1 MRLKLNPRSMSSI
14 YMCKKSSW
22 PRRLC
27 CKAYRKKGIVY
38 SNRNIWKPWC
48 VRLHRGFF
56 AWDRTCRHVWIFLI
70 SNARGREIRFSS
82 HQKQYKLLRAGVWEE
97 HEGGMT
103 LTFKAFL
110 AASAS
115 DRLSKLTN
123 PTGWGDKKTEQ
134 KKETWFKA
142 EYWVGTSVWVT

>member
-22 PRRLC
+22 PCRLC

-38 SNRNIWKPWC
+38 STEPYGGHDAF
-48 VRLHRGFF
+48 VFTEVFF
-56 AWDRTCRHVWIFLI
+56 ASHGTCRHVWIFLI
-70 SNARGREIRFSS
+70 SNARGREMRFSS
-82 HQKQYKLLRAGVWEE
+82 HQKQYELRAGVWEE

-142 EYWVGTSVWVT
+142 EHWVGTSVWLT